1 MTEEAQIAQE
11 GGTLLDEA
19 TPTLSEGEYFY
30 QMVSRV
36 QVKHPN
42 GTKATSI
49 VLSRNK
55 PERTPS

>member
-1 MTEEAQIAQE
+1 MTEESQIADE

-19 TPTLSEGEYFY
+19 TPTLSEGEYFL
-30 QMVSRV
+30 SDGIKV